1 MQNKVYRTGSTASQR
16 KGSGAPLLLCA
27 FLLELMR
34 LFMGK
39 KNREPVT
46 AKDLLHKSV
55 WLSVLLFYSLSEIEF
70 GNCKLSLKKIY
81 SCALLLIWML

>member
-39 KNREPVT
+39 KTESQSLQKIYYTKVFGS
-46 AKDLLHKSV
+46 LFYF
-55 WLSVLLFYSLSEIEF
+55 FYSLSEIEF